1 MCRYLFSRCADC
13 WKTDELGC
21 CPMFC
26 AAANNHVEVVEW
38 LFHHGGAK
46 DDVRKP
52 NMSGNSPLFMA
63 LYNNYVEVGKRLILN
78 GALFSR
84 YNGVVIDARI
94 MRNDLRPVSGIVW
107 NDDKRLSLLSWAQD
121 AVTTHENVIFILKGT
136 IVSSSYKT
144 TTSKRIKLSPPLGI
158 FNGKSGIL
166 ELIAEYCGNP
176 KVRDLRIFRQ
186 LIHLLPAFIEDI
198 PYTPFEEDYVDY

>member
-1 MCRYLFSRCADC
+1 M
-13 WKTDELGC
+13 
-21 CPMFC
+21 
-26 AAANNHVEVVEW
+26 
-38 LFHHGGAK
+38 GA
-46 DDVRKP
+46 R
-52 NMSGNSPLFMA
+52 
-63 LYNNYVEVGKRLILN
+63 R
-78 GALFSR
+78 
-84 YNGVVIDARI
+84 
-94 MRNDLRPVSGIVW
+94 RN
-107 NDDKRLSLLSWAQD
+107 
-121 AVTTHENVIFILKGT
+121 VTTHENVIFILKGT